1 MANWSGNKG
10 NRGGAY
16 SRNHGLSIDFSCFE
30 KYAEELDNLGADLTK
45 IFSDVMEDMAED
57 VQARTKEAVS
67 NSYLPAKGKY
77 RSNPSETM
85 AAIEMNP
92 KPVVSGSIVEINL
105 GFDKSKPGAGGF
117 LITGTPKMAPD
128 YELEELYV
136 KKQYR
141 NKLILWIRE
150 ALQDEIDE
158 RFKRF
163 N

>member
-1 MANWSGNKG
+1 MA
-10 NRGGAY
+10 
-16 SRNHGLSIDFSCFE
+16 SRNHGLSIDFTCFE

-45 IFSDVMEDMAED
+45 IFSDIMEEVAED
-57 VQARTKEAVS
+57 VQVRTKEAVA

-92 KPVVSGSIVEINL
+92 KPVISGSVVEVSL

-141 NKLILWIRE
+141 NKLIKQMGE
-150 ALQDEIDE
+150 ALQDEIDD

-163 N
+163 S